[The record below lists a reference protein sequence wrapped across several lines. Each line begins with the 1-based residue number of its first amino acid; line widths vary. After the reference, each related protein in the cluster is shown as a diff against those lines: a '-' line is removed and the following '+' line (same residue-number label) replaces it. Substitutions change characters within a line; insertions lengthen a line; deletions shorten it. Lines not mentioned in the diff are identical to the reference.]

1 MTTIYEL
8 RLALRDE
15 NVTAFLVMLRHGEGT
30 SDGGGYSRL
39 FGGAHFDSFS
49 DHPRSPQT
57 RKLGGKPITSSAAG
71 AYQFLTRTWDG
82 LVKQYGFKDFSP
94 ESQDLGAVALIKGRK
109 ALDDV
114 IAGRFDVAVMKCSKE
129 WASLPGSP
137 YGQPVVKI
145 DKARQIY
152 EQAGGSY
159 AAQPA
164 QAEKGAPMGPFVL
177 PAITAVIELLPK
189 LGAIFGSGSDVSNRN
204 IKAVEMVV
212 ETAKEAIGARNEQE
226 LIEAIKDDPA
236 AAQAVKTAI
245 EAKWFELTEVGGG
258 IEAARKSNNDWT
270 DKPAWKNPA
279 LWVSAAILPLVYM
292 VVYLVLT
299 GEGWSDDIKMMVV
312 SNILTGGMLGI
323 TGYWLGTSASS
334 ARKTELANK

>member
-8 RLALRDE
+8 RIALRDE
-15 NVTAFLVMLRHGEGT
+15 NVIAFLVMLRHGEGT

-39 FGGAHFDSFS
+39 FGGKNFDSFS

-57 RKLGGKPITSSAAG
+57 RKMGGKPITSSAAG

-114 IAGRFDVAVMKCSKE
+114 IAGRFDVAVMKCNKE

-137 YGQPVVKI
+137 YGQPVVTIK
-145 DKARQIY
+145 KAREVY

-159 AAQPA
+159 AANPA
-164 QAEKGAPMGPFVL
+164 QAEKEAPVGPFVI
-177 PAITAVIELLPK
+177 PAISAVIELLPK

-204 IKAVEMVV
+204 IKAVEMVI

-226 LIEAIKDDPA
+226 LTEAIKNDPA
-236 AAQAVKTAI
+236 AAASVKTAI
-245 EAKWFELTEVGGG
+245 EARWFELTEVGGG
-258 IEAARKSNNDWT
+258 VEAARKANAELT
-270 DKPAWKNPA
+270 DKAAYKNPA
-279 LWVSAAILPLVYM
+279 LWVTAAILPLVYL
-292 VVYLVLT
+292 VVSAVLFR
-299 GEGWSDDIKMMVV
+299 EGWTDEIKMMVV
-312 SNILTGGMLGI
+312 TAILTGVLGGV

-334 ARKTELANK
+334 ARKTELTQK